1 MDNDSRA
8 RLSRVLQAITNNT
21 TTQPDRIHDP
31 TQDPNSPYAGL
42 PYWYPP
48 IVNSDNFSL
57 SYYLDTIP
65 HLEPLLASPQG
76 RKALTY
82 ADPLLFAL
90 TYLPHHLRS
99 KQNPTLPPTFADPH
113 FEWCRLAL
121 RWAMYNHNNTGP
133 TLTEPDRNAYISPR
147 ETGKTT
153 WWFLIIPMWAAAHG
167 HKEFIA
173 AFAHAKEQ
181 AEAHL
186 RTFKAELEDNRFL
199 REDYPDLCRPRR
211 TLRGQPAADRVDAY
225 TANSGFTFRA
235 KGIDSSSLGMKDRE
249 RRPDLLLLD
258 DVEPDEAKY
267 NAKLVKDRLGTI
279 LEAIIPL
286 NIYASFV
293 MVGTVTM
300 PDSIVHQ
307 LVKAARGQTY
317 TNTDNNSDT
326 DLAWINDWHIKP
338 HHYEP
343 ITGDPPRS
351 IWPDKWPLDY
361 LMSIRHTRSYAKN
374 YANDPKG
381 VDGDYWNM
389 EDYTYTLTPNPDNQ
403 PTRTALFVD
412 PPTTHTATSDPA
424 GLAIVTWTPPSKADR
439 KALLYTAP
447 NMLHKLAIALTPN
460 DIDYTKPRP
469 LPAPSDG
476 VAFQVSVPA
485 KSYPKTVR
493 RRLTVDQ
500 QLQMRAPGRVL
511 VEAAWDIKATG
522 KALYRHVL
530 HTLEQNPH
538 IRKVVIEATQG
549 GELWL
554 ETFAD
559 CPVRVEII
567 TPRESKEIRF
577 ARALEYYQ
585 KSPSFVNHM
594 PNSTANTQAPHP
606 NVQKLEEQQMG
617 FPRMLHDDIAD
628 AAVAGILYFLEPK
641 PPKPDN
647 RIRVRG
653 YV

>member
-1 MDNDSRA
+1 MTSPTPDPSYTDSQT
-8 RLSRVLQAITNNT
+8 RLRRVLQAINASTNTNNK
-21 TTQPDRIHDP
+21 QQADDP
-31 TQDPNSPYAGL
+31 TQDPASDYAGL

-48 IVNSDNFSL
+48 SINSENFDL
-57 SYYLDTIP
+57 GYYLSTIP
-65 HLEPLLASPQG
+65 NLQALLPSPLG
-76 RKALTY
+76 RKTLTY

-90 TYLPHHLRS
+90 TYLPHHLRN
-99 KQNPTLPPTFADPH
+99 KHEPTKPPSFADPH

-121 RWAMYNHNNTGP
+121 RWALYNHTQTSP
-133 TLTEPDRNAYISPR
+133 TLTESDRNAYISPR

-307 LVKAARGQTY
+307 LVKYSKTEQA
-317 TNTDNNSDT
+317 TDDT
-326 DLAWINDWHIKP
+326 DADTQWIRDWQIKP
-338 HHYEP
+338 HHYQP
-343 ITGDPPRS
+343 ITGNPPRS

-361 LMSIRHTRSYAKN
+361 LLSIAHTRSYAKN

-389 EDYTYTLTPNPDNQ
+389 EDYTYGEPPNTPPQ
-403 PTRTALFVD
+403 PTRTALFID
-412 PPTTHTATSDPA
+412 PPTTHTNTSDPA
-424 GLAIVTWTPPSKADR
+424 GLAIVTWTPPTRADR
-439 KALLYTAP
+439 KALAQQAKGTLA
-447 NMLHKLAIALTPN
+447 KLALHETSQAQTQTL
-460 DIDYTKPRP
+460 
-469 LPAPSDG
+469 LPSG
-476 VAFQVSVPA
+476 VSYQVSIPS
-485 KSYPKTVR
+485 KNFPKPVR
-493 RRLTVDQ
+493 RKLTVDQ
-500 QLQMRAPGRVL
+500 QLALRAPGRVTI
-511 VEAAWDIKATG
+511 ESAWSIKATG
-522 KALYRHVL
+522 KALYRHAL
-530 HTLEQNPH
+530 ATINNNPH
-538 IRKVVIEATQG
+538 IQRVVIETTQG
-549 GELWL
+549 GDLWL
-554 ETFAD
+554 EIFAD
-559 CPVRVEII
+559 CPVQVQVI
-567 TPRESKEIRF
+567 TPRESKEVRF

-585 KSPSFVNHM
+585 KRPTFVYHKD
-594 PNSTANTQAPHP
+594 PTA
-606 NVQKLEEQQMG
+606 VRKLEEQQMG
-617 FPRMLHDDIAD
+617 FPKMLHDDIAD
-628 AAVAGILYFLEPK
+628 AATAGILYFLEPK
-641 PPKPDN
+641 PPSPNN
-647 RIRVRG
+647 RTRVRS